1 VTKLWATPINLVIF
15 WCPFSYGKYHEK
27 AFFVKTKI
35 KMGQFIIHVG
45 GGGIFGGK
53 KTFLS
58 SV

>member
-15 WCPFSYGKYHEK
+15 WGPFSYCKYHEK
-27 AFFVKTKI
+27 AFFVKSKI

-45 GGGIFGGK
+45 ERGIFGGK
-53 KTFLS
+53 KMFLS